1 MRVSGATRTAVRSV
15 LREWSLAD
23 QSDSKVDGAVR
34 HLRQS
39 LGRSRSD
46 SLDSEVAV
54 FPDAILPLALFGAP
68 LVQTVQE
75 EEWSQFVWDLW
86 KSASGGVQTKSRLQH
101 LTSDDDAW
109 QEACSTV
116 ADMVSVE
123 PVEQGRSWSFW
134 GMWLSILIS
143 GLCTGAVYFVSWTG
157 RGSLMLTSLA
167 IVSGTSAFFC
177 ARRFW
182 VAKGR
187 MSSAEGLP
195 RSSHHSE
202 GEPSRLQT
210 PVRNMDRTSQV
221 LPENGPRPGGP
232 SELMQSLTSL
242 SRQPDNPV
250 LAATGA
256 SRSASWQPA
265 IGQVVKVE
273 ADDRYRDFS
282 GEIGVVAGLPD
293 GLLDV
298 KLLSGALLFSI
309 PASCLRPHRFAEQ
322 DSDKAIAESIVEE
335 VLARPVTEGAA
346 AETIV
351 SKQAE
356 VSDLV
361 YAPLSRQSMEQ
372 VQEQGKAVKSLLV
385 KWSSRAALLP
395 SWSKNFWLEV
405 HAIKNLDPRV
415 SSLLR
420 THGYLGDG
428 AGTPPRVTE
437 LKEKLGEL
445 ESSGALSHSSALF
458 DLGGDD
464 QWQAGL
470 EDEEGWEATLP
481 PDLKRA
487 GPEIYASFRSAGA
500 RSARE
505 WLNQMIPLEKRN
517 DGTYID
523 LFNQASLVDFVIRD
537 AKGSH
542 PKALSLIA
550 KSDIAEVALR
560 RLASYVHERRTGD
573 RDAAISMLAI
583 KPTNLSHDI
592 APSWLV
598 SEASVFSQSEFK
610 RRERAKAHRGGG
622 FDRGNPSEKG
632 RGKGGR
638 GNKKKPGGGGSKPP
652 TTQG

>member
-1 MRVSGATRTAVRSV
+1 MGS
-15 LREWSLAD
+15 
-23 QSDSKVDGAVR
+23 
-34 HLRQS
+34 
-39 LGRSRSD
+39 SRPN
-46 SLDSEVAV
+46 SLDAEVAT
-54 FPDAILPLALFGAP
+54 FSEAILPLAFFGAP
-68 LVQTVQE
+68 LVQAVQE
-75 EEWSQFVWDLW
+75 EEWCQFVWDLW
-86 KSASGGVQTKSRLQH
+86 ESASGSVQTRSRLEH

-123 PVEQGRSWSFW
+123 PSEKGSSWSFW

-143 GLCTGAVYFVSWTG
+143 GFCIGAIYFVTWTG
-157 RGSLMLTSLA
+157 RGSLLLTSLA
-167 IVSGTSAFFC
+167 IVSGTSAFFF

-182 VAKGR
+182 TGSGEK
-187 MSSAEGLP
+187 SSAEGLA
-195 RSSHHSE
+195 RSSRGSE
-202 GEPSRLQT
+202 VEASRFQAPSRT
-210 PVRNMDRTSQV
+210 VNRTSPV
-221 LPENGPRPGGP
+221 VTERAPHPEGS

-242 SRQPDNPV
+242 SRQAANPMTAV
-250 LAATGA
+250 TEA
-256 SRSASWQPA
+256 SSSASWQPA
-265 IGQVVKVE
+265 IGQIVKVV
-273 ADDRYRDFS
+273 ADGKYRDFS
-282 GEIGVVAGLPD
+282 DEVGVVAGLPD

-322 DSDKAIAESIVEE
+322 DSDKAIADSIVEE
-335 VLARPVTEGAA
+335 VLARPVGGGAA
-346 AETIV
+346 AVNID

-361 YAPLSRQSMEQ
+361 YAPLSRQAIEQ

-395 SWSKNFWLEV
+395 SWAKNFWLEV
-405 HAIKNLDPRV
+405 HAIKSLDPRV
-415 SSLLR
+415 LSLLR

-458 DLGGDD
+458 DLGGDE

-500 RSARE
+500 KSARE

-517 DGTYID
+517 DSTYID

-550 KSDIAEVALR
+550 KSDTAEVALR
-560 RLASYVHERRTGD
+560 RLASYVHARRTGD

-622 FDRGNPSEKG
+622 FDRGNRSEKG

-638 GNKKKPGGGGSKPP
+638 GNKKTGGGGSKPP
-652 TTQG
+652 TTHG